1 MKIYS
6 KIAIVI
12 FALCFEAVV
21 FNSVAH
27 AITKCRKEMAMM
39 RQIKKRF
46 SAPKG
51 ELHYALARGA
61 NRKSSIWKS
70 CGYVKHA
77 KSASAAR
84 QIAMKNCKKYS
95 DACKIIAQFR
105 WTQKKCPS
113 RRCYVRIPN

>member
-12 FALCFEAVV
+12 FVICFEAVV

-27 AITKCRKEMAMM
+27 AITGCRKEMAMM

-51 ELHYALARGA
+51 ELYYALVRGA
-61 NRKSSIWKS
+61 NRKSAIWKA
-70 CGYVKHA
+70 CGYIRNG
-77 KSASAAR
+77 KSTAAAR
-84 QIAMKNCKKYS
+84 KKAMGNCKKHS
-95 DACKIIAQFR
+95 DSCKIIAQFR

-113 RRCYVRIPN
+113 RRCYVRLP